1 MLSNRS
7 IPKATVIPE
16 LAYPDVNAAADWL
29 CAAFGFTV
37 RLRIAN
43 HRVQMNA
50 GDGALVARELREGEQ
65 VGPGIGASVMVRVED
80 VDAHCERAAKHGAR
94 IRQKPETYPYGE
106 RQYSCEDHAGH
117 VWKFSQSVAD
127 VHPEEW
133 GGSAENL

>member
-7 IPKATVIPE
+7 IPMAIVIPE
-16 LAYPDVNAAADWL
+16 LPYPDVNAAADWL

-43 HRVQMNA
+43 HRVQINV
-50 GDGALVARELREGEQ
+50 GEGAVVARELREGERDRLGT
-65 VGPGIGASVMVRVED
+65 GPSVMVRVED
-80 VDAHCERAAKHGAR
+80 VDAHYERAKQHGAR
-94 IRQKPETYPYGE
+94 IRQEPETYSYGE

-127 VHPEEW
+127 VHPDEW